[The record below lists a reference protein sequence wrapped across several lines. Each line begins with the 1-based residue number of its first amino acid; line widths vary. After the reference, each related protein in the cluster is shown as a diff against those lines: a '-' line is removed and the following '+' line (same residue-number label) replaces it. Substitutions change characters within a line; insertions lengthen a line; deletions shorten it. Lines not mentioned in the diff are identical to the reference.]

1 MVHPFHQHAEHK
13 KGHTRVKHILSSGGA
28 SHPDAAADKKLF
40 GKLIAA
46 HDSGESKVEGRKG
59 PARFARGGKVHKAKG
74 QTNIAIVVPQKSN
87 SPAPEPQAGPVPP
100 GPTAGPAAM
109 PPPMPPSGAGGPPGM
124 PPPPM
129 RASGGRVGGDSSK
142 ENLKGWSGRA
152 KSKSY
157 ARGGRLPTG
166 GAESGVGRLQKAK
179 T

>member
-1 MVHPFHQHAEHK
+1 MSHPYAQHAEHK

-28 SHPDAAADKKLF
+28 HIDAVADKKLF
-40 GKLIAA
+40 SNVIAQ

-74 QTNIAIVVPQKSN
+74 QTNIAIVVPQKSS
-87 SPAPEPQAGPVPP
+87 SPAPEPQAGPAPP
-100 GPTAGPAAM
+100 PAGPAPM
-109 PPPMPPSGAGGPPGM
+109 PPPMPPGAGGPPGM

-142 ENLKGWSGRA
+142 ENLAKWSERA
-152 KSKSY
+152 KSNSY
-157 ARGGRLPTG
+157 ARGGRLPTA

-179 T
+179 K